1 MRRAAERSGGG
12 GRSYRRGPWR
22 RPRLDRRPLGSGSEA
37 ELDRQATDTQ
47 RRRRDGDHGEA
58 RHDALLAG
66 QACEAVMVMS
76 GSLRVFQPLAGA
88 DIQGRWPPR
97 LVMGKGGGG
106 NETLQQQHEREQDR
120 PHPPRRRLCP

>member
-1 MRRAAERSGGG
+1 
-12 GRSYRRGPWR
+12 
-22 RPRLDRRPLGSGSEA
+22 
-37 ELDRQATDTQ
+37 
-47 RRRRDGDHGEA
+47 
-58 RHDALLAG
+58 
-66 QACEAVMVMS
+66 MVMS

-120 PHPPRRRLCP
+120 PHPPRRGAHPDQPHGRGLSRWGRRTP